1 MRSLVC
7 YMVVFFAFAKA
18 NAQETVASGSLE
30 NIVFYYDVSYSM
42 RDRDLDAEIEY
53 LNNYFVNHPEATV
66 TLIQISTALQDE
78 TTYMVSGGNWKTLKK
93 ALSEVEYDGA
103 SDFSRVDFTKKI
115 DRFLLSTDGEESI
128 SKLPQSGEKP
138 ITIINTVLEDKGDL
152 RWLAESS
159 GGTYEEILGNT
170 NQKKKSSS
178 KVNATV
184 IRAAQSVDRLSN
196 IKESSELEAVVI
208 NGQGDNSDRD
218 EYNTIDV
225 RGVSY
230 DKKKLGYSV
239 EKITDK
245 EISAIDTDVKQAVNG
260 QFAGLKVAN
269 NTAVT
274 RTDLAQF
281 KGRHD
286 NMTLLGDQT
295 GLIVIDGVPQQKAN
309 SAGGRGSLYD
319 IENSSRKGLTSDI
332 NPDNVASITY
342 LKGLAATNRYGSL
355 GKGGVI
361 EITTKTYAGS
371 RGKNKKNKKALG
383 TTPTYTGSVALM
395 SELPN
400 KEYIKELKS
409 KTDIN
414 DALNTYLSYRN
425 MYGDD
430 PEFFLN
436 VARYF
441 KGWNKPEIT
450 ARILS
455 NVTEVANN
463 DLVTLKA
470 LLYLYED
477 TRDYTSQVRLAE
489 HILDLDDTKAQSYLD
504 LARAYR
510 LARDYD
516 VALDIYNKIVSPS
529 GSSGVNFSGI
539 KETAIKEYKQFVVS
553 SGQKIKMNKI
563 FPAYRKAPEKVARR
577 IVVEYNNPE
586 ALFDLKIINPQN
598 RFFTWSHT
606 TTGESARLQQEKQ
619 QGFNQEEFFLT
630 DTDKGNWRFNVIN
643 YGTKRD
649 NVLAS
654 TFLKITIFNN
664 WGSLNQTREV
674 KIIQL
679 SEVNKEQQILSLTI

>member
-1 MRSLVC
+1 MRRLVC
-7 YMVVFFAFAKA
+7 YMIVFFAFAKA

-78 TTYMVSGGNWKTLKK
+78 TTYMVSSGNWKALKK

-115 DRFLLSTDGEESI
+115 DRFLVSTDGEESI

-159 GGTYEEILGNT
+159 GGTYEEILDDT
-170 NQKKKSSS
+170 SQKKKSTS
-178 KVNATV
+178 KVNTIV
-184 IRAAQSVDRLSN
+184 IRATQSADGLSN
-196 IKESSELEAVVI
+196 IKEPSELEAVVI

-218 EYNTIDV
+218 AYNTIDV

-274 RTDLAQF
+274 KTDLAQF

-319 IENSSRKGLTSDI
+319 IDNSSRKGLTSDI

-400 KEYIKELKS
+400 KDYINELKS

-441 KGWNKPEIT
+441 KGWNTPEIT

-455 NVTEVANN
+455 NVTEVASN

-470 LLYLYED
+470 LLYLYEV
-477 TRDYTSQVRLAE
+477 TQNYKRQTELAE
-489 HILDLDDTKAQSYLD
+489 HILSLNERNAQAYLD
-504 LARAYR
+504 LARSYR
-510 LARDYD
+510 LSGNIKD
-516 VALDIYNKIVSPS
+516 ALEMYNKILSPS
-529 GSSGVNFSGI
+529 GMRGVNFIGI
-539 KETAIKEYKQFVVS
+539 KETAIKEYKQLTATSGNSLS
-553 SGQKIKMNKI
+553 SQVIPN
-563 FPAYRKAPEKVARR
+563 YKAKPKRVARR
-577 IVVEYNNPE
+577 ILVEYNNPE

-606 TTGESARLQQEKQ
+606 TTGESTRLQQEKL
-619 QGFNQEEFFLT
+619 QGYNQEEFFLT
-630 DTDKGNWRFNVIN
+630 ETDKGNWRFNVIN
-643 YGTKRD
+643 YGTKKD

-664 WGSLNQTREV
+664 WGSPNQTREV